1 MHYFLLFLFSFNV
14 FIANARH
21 LELLIYKKNARTIA
35 LPALSKKPQNPQF
48 FNAVCQH
55 LEWQR
60 FFFPLTLPNI
70 HGKNSIYWLR
80 LLLIQLW
87 SFFLSSLLNCATSVA
102 VLETFPYRILRAIS
116 AGIIISLNSNTF
128 YSISNSFSINNSLKI
143 SQCYIILS
151 SWKRDRRRM

>member
-1 MHYFLLFLFSFNV
+1 MQEQLHCLLYQKNPKTHNFLMQSVN
-14 FIANARH
+14 
-21 LELLIYKKNARTIA
+21 T
-35 LPALSKKPQNPQF
+35 LSDKD
-48 FNAVCQH
+48 
-55 LEWQR
+55 